1 MEKILLVLFLIG
13 SAITRIP
20 GVLPPNFSV
29 VYALMFCS
37 GIFFKNVKWIYSIFT
52 ILITDVLLNI
62 YYQYHG
68 YNSSLLSLL
77 PNYIGYGILIWM
89 GSKLKPDDSFFK
101 LISNSIL
108 GSIVFYFVTNT
119 CSWISSP
126 VYSNTVLGW
135 VTALTIGTAG
145 WPSTLEFYRNSI
157 LSTTIFTSLF
167 VTSWKLTVNKPSLTP
182 HNNSDILIKQ

>member
-108 GSIVFYFVTNT
+108 GSIVFYFITNT
-119 CSWISSP
+119 CSWI
-126 VYSNTVLGW
+126 
-135 VTALTIGTAG
+135 
-145 WPSTLEFYRNSI
+145 
-157 LSTTIFTSLF
+157 
-167 VTSWKLTVNKPSLTP
+167 
-182 HNNSDILIKQ
+182 